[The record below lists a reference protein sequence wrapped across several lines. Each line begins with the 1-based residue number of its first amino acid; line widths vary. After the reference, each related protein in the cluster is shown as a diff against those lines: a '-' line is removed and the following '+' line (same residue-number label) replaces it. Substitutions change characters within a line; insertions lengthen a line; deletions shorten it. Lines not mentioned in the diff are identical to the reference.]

1 MKRMFRLIFIVFSIM
16 LLTQAAVAEE
26 KGKKDYSNEP
36 WERAALYLGGFIVN
50 ASSDFDV
57 GVEAVGRQITVDA
70 EKTLDL
76 EEDFTLFRADG
87 FWRITRRNRVDFSY
101 YKMTRG
107 GSNFLGVEI
116 PGIGPVGSKVE
127 TDLDMTVVRGSY
139 AWSFFKNDN
148 FDLGI
153 SGGLYVLGTDFKIE
167 AADLGRVQSTNF
179 TAPLPVIGLRGSFAL
194 TPQWFIR
201 QSFDYFYIKYGD
213 YEGQLVDFNVA
224 LEWDFW
230 KYAGVGVGYNFVQM
244 DLDYSGG
251 DNFLSEIDL
260 GYGGL
265 LFFGKIYF

>member
-1 MKRMFRLIFIVFSIM
+1 LPK
-16 LLTQAAVAEE
+16 
-26 KGKKDYSNEP
+26 KKKKDYSNEP

-50 ASSDFDV
+50 TSSDLKL
-57 GVEAVGRQITVDA
+57 GVENLGPEVSVDA
-70 EKTLDL
+70 EEALGL
-76 EEDFTLFRADG
+76 EDTFAVFRAEG

-101 YKMTRG
+101 YEMKRD
-107 GSNFLGVEI
+107 GSTFLGVDI
-116 PGIGPVGSKVE
+116 PGIGPKGSRVE
-127 TDLDMTVVRGSY
+127 SDFSMTIVKGAY

-251 DNFLSEIDL
+251 DNFLSKINL